1 MKVKILLA
9 ALLFITSITIK
20 AQEAKSTCDFEYSI
34 KAEKFI
40 EKSNPEDKIVN
51 FKWDFS
57 KFSASDQVSLEIIKI
72 YDCSAGLDGIQ
83 TLKYE
88 IINLKSKDFIDL
100 KVLKI
105 KHIDMMAKC
114 FKWRVIVKSEKC
126 LKKSDWNYY
135 SFLD

>member
-9 ALLFITSITIK
+9 LLLFITSININ
-20 AQEAKSTCDFEYSI
+20 AQETELVCDFEYFI
-34 KAEKFI
+34 QAKEFI
-40 EKSNPEDKIVN
+40 EELNPEVKIVN

-57 KFSASDQVSLEIIKI
+57 KLSASDQVSLEIIKI
-72 YDCSAGLDGIQ
+72 YDCSAGLDAIQ

-100 KVLKI
+100 KELKI

-126 LKKSDWNYY
+126 LKQSDWNYY